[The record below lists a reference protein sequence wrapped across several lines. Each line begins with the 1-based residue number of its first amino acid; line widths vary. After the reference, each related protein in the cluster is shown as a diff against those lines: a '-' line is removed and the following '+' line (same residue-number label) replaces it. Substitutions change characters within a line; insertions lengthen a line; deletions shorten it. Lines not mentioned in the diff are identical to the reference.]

1 MTAKSPVKKW
11 PPVEAP
17 DLPEHISRKTI
28 RKENLP
34 KYATKTGQGMALLAK
49 IVQGGAFHTRG
60 MTPHTH
66 EGIGQGKVIK
76 EMTDADYEQ
85 ERSELA
91 KQPKQAT
98 VLTMLAPPPTG
109 DFRSVLKHKPNNTV
123 GASVVTPINPTPVTV
138 AKASKPSSTS
148 SSVVKTNIRDQDIKK
163 SDKEVQDKREREAK
177 EKKEREER
185 EAKEKKEKEEREA
198 KEKKEREEREA
209 REKKERE
216 ERETKEKKEGEDLE
230 IKELEEREK
239 SKIDEHSQL
248 ERVEKE
254 KKGRSEQEN
263 KQHDESKK
271 EILNKPKKE
280 PTKSTSDVKDLTLS
294 PVKIEVV
301 RTEASA
307 VKIELTPVKNEKPEK
322 LLLRQLSQKALKLG
336 DPSLIKATRDE
347 SVDMALRLEVTEEV
361 VEVVTPQKK
370 GQKITK

>member
-209 REKKERE
+209 KEKKERE
-216 ERETKEKKEGEDLE
+216 EREAKEKKE
-230 IKELEEREK
+230 KEEREA
-239 SKIDEHSQL
+239 
-248 ERVEKE
+248 KE
-254 KKGRSEQEN
+254 KKEREEREA
-263 KQHDESKK
+263 KEKK
-271 EILNKPKKE
+271 EREEREAKEMKEREESEAKDKKDKE
-280 PTKSTSDVKDLTLS
+280 
-294 PVKIEVV
+294 
-301 RTEASA
+301 
-307 VKIELTPVKNEKPEK
+307 EL
-322 LLLRQLSQKALKLG
+322 
-336 DPSLIKATRDE
+336 
-347 SVDMALRLEVTEEV
+347 
-361 VEVVTPQKK
+361 
-370 GQKITK
+370 